1 MLFEDGHAGATL
13 CQSAGGGKA
22 GEAGADYG
30 DVNHL
35 GDWDTVVNDG
45 ELCGGKPVI
54 LFEHSKVVLARCEA
68 QPSVRDLKFFPTFS
82 ALNSGE
88 NCSFAPLDEALGY
101 CESRLRPSSLPSGK
115 AGSDRAFY
123 PT

>member
-54 LFEHSKVVLARCEA
+54 LFEHSKVALARYEA
-68 QPSVRDLKFFPTFS
+68 QPSVRDLKFFPLSS
-82 ALNSGE
+82 A
-88 NCSFAPLDEALGY
+88 
-101 CESRLRPSSLPSGK
+101 
-115 AGSDRAFY
+115 
-123 PT
+123 